1 MNINLINAYFV
12 CKYYVK
18 QLLLSKRMWPID
30 QIMRKLV
37 RYSFSLLPC
46 CVHILCNPTSPY
58 WVMWIITG
66 EVIFQT

>member
-37 RYSFSLLPC
+37 R
-46 CVHILCNPTSPY
+46 
-58 WVMWIITG
+58 
-66 EVIFQT
+66 